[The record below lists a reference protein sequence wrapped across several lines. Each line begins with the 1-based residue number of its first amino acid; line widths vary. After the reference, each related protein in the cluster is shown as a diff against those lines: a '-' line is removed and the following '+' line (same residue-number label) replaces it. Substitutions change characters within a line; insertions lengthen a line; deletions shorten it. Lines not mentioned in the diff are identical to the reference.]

1 MTIWRLPVFGPTEWI
16 IRIGFVLVGINPTYE
31 RVSLLSNLL
40 IVVYRTKVGAKI
52 CVCYKSQLVG
62 KNSTDIR
69 IALLGDW
76 PPMVDRIR
84 DRILH
89 VDNSQVHSSVHS
101 CYFMYH
107 VHRCTIVRLKYKEEQ
122 YNMTLSLQ
130 YKLPLR
136 TGVWQA
142 LHWPKEPVNPGTQA
156 RLFIRNYIPC
166 TMYKKSYTMFPDFGN
181 EYSLVIL
188 LKGFFF
194 LQIRWRGTIA
204 PFHAYWRYLWSFIH
218 VKTPL
223 NQKPFVQKNYL

>member
-1 MTIWRLPVFGPTEWI
+1 MDGGVGHTTWAPEGREGRSQAGPKVQKPARSTNLEYLIWSTLKVWYINVVYKYMTIWRLPVFGPTEWI

-76 PPMVDRIR
+76 PPMVDWIR

-107 VHRCTIVRLKYKEEQ
+107 VSAHNC
-122 YNMTLSLQ
+122 
-130 YKLPLR
+130 
-136 TGVWQA
+136 A
-142 LHWPKEPVNPGTQA
+142 A
-156 RLFIRNYIPC
+156 
-166 TMYKKSYTMFPDFGN
+166 
-181 EYSLVIL
+181 
-188 LKGFFF
+188 
-194 LQIRWRGTIA
+194 QI
-204 PFHAYWRYLWSFIH
+204 
-218 VKTPL
+218 
-223 NQKPFVQKNYL
+223 